1 MGGVSAL
8 EQALRCLL
16 LITGFSLVILGAN
29 VLYS

>member
-1 MGGVSAL
+1 MTWF